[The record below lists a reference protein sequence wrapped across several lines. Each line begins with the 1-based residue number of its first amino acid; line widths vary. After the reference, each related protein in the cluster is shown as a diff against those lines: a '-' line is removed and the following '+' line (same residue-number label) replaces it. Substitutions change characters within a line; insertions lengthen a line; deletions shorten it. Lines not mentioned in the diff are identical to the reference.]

1 MSLAAYYPLGNINV
15 APIANV
21 AANAAGNVLSAGGD
35 AKKNIVMSVPSIV
48 GGILT
53 TGGTVATSAG
63 GTTSIAAAAWGTAAI
78 PIVGAAVAG
87 VTVAL
92 MVVTLLRARCLPTSR
107 ALGAGAALSVVLSPL
122 AEQYHFLVVLAP
134 LSVAASLRLDLR
146 RAALFAL
153 AGAMLTVDLP
163 FKSPALWNGATALL
177 AYPRLY
183 GALIVWGL
191 LVFAPAPSTLEQGTT

>member
-1 MSLAAYYPLGNINV
+1 MTQALPGSWLTPIAAVPAHQTVNGFFQHLFRYDAVWNPSPVFDASSLAV
-15 APIANV
+15 
-21 AANAAGNVLSAGGD
+21 
-35 AKKNIVMSVPSIV
+35 
-48 GGILT
+48 
-53 TGGTVATSAG
+53 TGL
-63 GTTSIAAAAWGTAAI
+63 I
-78 PIVGAAVAG
+78 G

-92 MVVTLLRARCLPTSR
+92 MAVTLLRARSLPASR